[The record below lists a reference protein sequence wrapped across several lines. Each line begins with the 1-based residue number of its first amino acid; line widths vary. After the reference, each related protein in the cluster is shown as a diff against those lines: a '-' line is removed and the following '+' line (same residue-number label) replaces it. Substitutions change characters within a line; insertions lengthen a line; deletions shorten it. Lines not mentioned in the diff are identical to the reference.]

1 MPKLDLRCVRA
12 LRQIDANG
20 IVLAL
25 AFIVFAKSVTQT
37 RGLDAHEGI
46 GHGVERLGTIEDCQ
60 SEVVALQPAT
70 TPSQRFIDDVFE
82 KPLPAARLSERAA
95 LQYAVHLFANGLL
108 VGFAPAIERN
118 DRHALTP
125 NAMKKAGPGCIG
137 VGCIQYYTTI
147 KRQSLSLWAPEI
159 AA

>member
-1 MPKLDLRCVRA
+1 MAIFVVAIFPPRHAVILRKPKLHR
-12 LRQIDANG
+12 
-20 IVLAL
+20 
-25 AFIVFAKSVTQT
+25 F
-37 RGLDAHEGI
+37 EGK
-46 GHGVERLGTIEDCQ
+46 G
-60 SEVVALQPAT
+60 A
-70 TPSQRFIDDVFE
+70 FIDDVFE

-137 VGCIQYYTTI
+137 VGCIQYYTMI